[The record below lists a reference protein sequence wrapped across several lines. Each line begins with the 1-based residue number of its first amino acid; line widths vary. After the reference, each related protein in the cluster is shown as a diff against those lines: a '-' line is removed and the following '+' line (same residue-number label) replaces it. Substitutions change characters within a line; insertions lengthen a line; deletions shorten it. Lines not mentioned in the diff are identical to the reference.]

1 MAGPALN
8 PPAQRSTGGP
18 SHESVDTLLE
28 MQHELDVANDFRPA
42 QRDTGRPGGNPGLSG
57 AAMHAAGGAG
67 LEAADLGRRIVQR
80 REERGLSRDEVARR
94 AGMAPGYLRYLEEG
108 SAPVAPLAGL
118 YRLAAVLE
126 TTVATLQ
133 SHGFGQPVGSSGH
146 PTGTPQLEVL
156 DTPTCLD
163 LIRGGGIGRIVFD
176 DDRGP
181 LALPMNFR
189 TIDDEIVF
197 QTGHGAIA
205 AAMTSGRPLSVE
217 VDHFD
222 DALAEGWSVLLR
234 GQGRLLAGAAAQ
246 GEFHEVGIESWAGA
260 ERSTAVRLVADEV
273 TGRRVRRHL
282 QSAPDLLDAPAG
294 AWSAGQGRC

>member
-8 PPAQRSTGGP
+8 PPAQQPAGEP
-18 SHESVDTLLE
+18 SHESVASLLE
-28 MQHELDVANDFRPA
+28 MQHELDVANDIHPE
-42 QRDTGRPGGNPGLSG
+42 QRDTWRPGGNPDLSG
-57 AAMHAAGGAG
+57 AAVHAAGGAG
-67 LEAADLGRRIVQR
+67 LEAGDLGRRIVQR

-133 SHGFGQPVGSSGH
+133 GHGFGRPVGSSVH
-146 PTGTPQLEVL
+146 PTGTPRLEVL

-163 LIRGGGIGRIVFD
+163 LIRAGGIGRIVFD
-176 DDRGP
+176 DDGGP

-197 QTGHGAIA
+197 QTGHGVIA
-205 AAMTSGRPLSVE
+205 AAVTSGRPLSVE

-234 GQGRLLAGAAAQ
+234 GHGRLVASAAEQ
-246 GEFHEVGIESWAGA
+246 GEFHDVSIESWAGA
-260 ERSTAVRLVADEV
+260 ERSTTVRLVAEEV

-282 QSAPDLLDAPAG
+282 
-294 AWSAGQGRC
+294 